1 MDAGND
7 VGAGGDAAGV
17 LLEGAGRLLG
27 EALLV
32 GAGLRV
38 PPLLKGTLMIWP
50 ILSAVGEAPGLA
62 L

>member
-1 MDAGND
+1 M
-7 VGAGGDAAGV
+7 
-17 LLEGAGRLLG
+17 LLEGDGRLLG

-38 PPLLKGTLMIWP
+38 PLLLKGTLMIWP
-50 ILSAVGEAPGLA
+50 ILNAVGEVPGLA